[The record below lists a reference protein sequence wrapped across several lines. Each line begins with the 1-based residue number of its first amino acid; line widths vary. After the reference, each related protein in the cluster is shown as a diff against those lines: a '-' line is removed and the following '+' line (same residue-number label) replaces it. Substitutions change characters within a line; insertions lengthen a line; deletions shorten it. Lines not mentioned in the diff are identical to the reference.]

1 MRYEQ
6 KQKKIEQKTFDFI
19 DEIANEFDLKV
30 PFYPEIYW
38 VGQKLKFEKLG
49 IKKQYKKE
57 FQEIKEKKGAIYF
70 YEPKIIL
77 ISENINS
84 SIAEEAGHFVHYT
97 NSKVNP
103 NKMTMN
109 NYVDHESWKIL
120 SEAIGYFCSKLI
132 NPERKPL
139 YGEFKNFEN
148 YVKDFCN
155 KKDVKIEN
163 LEEIVEDNLKV
174 LPNFFV
180 YKHGYD
186 LGEELYN
193 NYISGNIN
201 KKQIKNLI
209 KNPFKEEFSA
219 TKKFLYL
226 REKYLK
232 NNSRFFKKKANQNL
246 KN

>member
-1 MRYEQ
+1 MRYKQ
-6 KQKKIEQKTFDFI
+6 KQKQIEEKTYGMI

-30 PFYPEIYW
+30 QFYPEIYW
-38 VGQKLKFEKLG
+38 VGKKLKFEKLG
-49 IKKQYKKE
+49 IQKQYKKE

-77 ISENINS
+77 IAENVNS

-132 NPERKPL
+132 APERKPI

-148 YVKDFCN
+148 YVKDYYN
-155 KKDVKIEN
+155 KKGVEIEN
-163 LEEIVEDNLKV
+163 LEEMVKDNLKV
-174 LPNFFV
+174 LPSFFV

-186 LGEELYN
+186 LGEEIYN
-193 NYISGNIN
+193 HYISGNIN
-201 KKQIKNLI
+201 KKQIRNLI

-232 NNSRFFKKKANQNL
+232 NNPHLSKKS
-246 KN
+246 